1 MAAYFAGRKLVK
13 TFTQMSASGRE
24 RLDWRVFEEWRDVN
38 EGITAR
44 CGNPGSCTVEHTSG
58 LSEKALSTLK
68 DVAGG
73 SFGVKDVW
81 ALKLE
86 VEHVIGHEV
95 NWETTRKS
103 SKTFSI
109 QAPKCG
115 RSALTIYQLFRVF
128 EITEFRKKF
137 FTFSDEKWMKRPPRT
152 VDEPTNTYDGVPDTI
167 PYDPACGCPE
177 PPTEPRFDGM
187 VCLDFGRISMRV
199 PYGVTQT
206 GLEIQIDTRIVN
218 VTTSDFPALLRGLD
232 NGLELEVSAA
242 FIPEP
247 LLFVGAITEQFL
259 RGTVRRITDFSD
271 AVDEGITEV
280 TDEPVIRVRLDDLVI
295 SEGVSAG

>member
-1 MAAYFAGRKLVK
+1 MAVYFAGRKLVK
-13 TFTQMSASGRE
+13 TFTQTSASGRE

-44 CGNPGSCTVEHTSG
+44 CGNPGSCTVELTSG

-103 SKTFSI
+103 TKTFSI

-152 VDEPTNTYDGVPDTI
+152 FDEPTNNYDGVPDTV

-177 PPTEPRFDGM
+177 PSTEPRFDGM
-187 VCLDFGRISMRV
+187 VCMDFGGISMRV
-199 PYGVTQT
+199 PYRVTQT
-206 GLEIQIDTRIVN
+206 GLEIQIDRQIVN

-247 LLFVGAITEQFL
+247 LLFAGAITEQVL
-259 RGTVRRITDFSD
+259 TGTVRRFTDSSD
-271 AVDEGITEV
+271 DLGEAVTEAMG
-280 TDEPVIRVRLDDLVI
+280 EPVIRLSLRDLVV
-295 SEGVSAG
+295 SERVTAG